1 MPLTTKRPRWFVTR
15 PMNPECITGRIAR
28 RLVVGLS
35 ALAVT
40 SCAPSLTAMRE
51 REPIRSWSAAAAPT
65 AVLDCLQV
73 QLDRESGLAMF
84 NPKANLR
91 TQREAHEGGVVVL
104 IARGSMNNAIEFI
117 VTARPEGA
125 GSHVELRT
133 WADWPRVIVPV
144 IERCTGAQGNR

>member
-1 MPLTTKRPRWFVTR
+1 MPMMP
-15 PMNPECITGRIAR
+15 GRIAPV
-28 RLVVGLS
+28 LIVGLV
-35 ALAVT
+35 ALVAT

-51 REPIRSWSAAAAPT
+51 REPVRTWSAAAAPT

-91 TQREAHEGGVVVL
+91 TQREAHEGGAVVL
-104 IARGSMNNAIEFI
+104 IARGSMNNAMEFI

-144 IERCTGAQGNR
+144 IERCTGAQGSR